1 MIATAPDGTSIS
13 DAVLSPGDRA
23 GVDRVSIS
31 DALEQQCE
39 EQYAKDIFHC
49 SMVGSRACYAQAA

>member
-1 MIATAPDGTSIS
+1 MIGTALDGTPI
-13 DAVLSPGDRA
+13 DNAVLAQGDGA